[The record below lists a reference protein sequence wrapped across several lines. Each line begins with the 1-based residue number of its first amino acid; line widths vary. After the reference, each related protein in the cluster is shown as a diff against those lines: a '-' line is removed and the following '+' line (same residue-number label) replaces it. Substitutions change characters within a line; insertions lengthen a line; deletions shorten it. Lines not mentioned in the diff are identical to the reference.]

1 MLNFLVVQLPTAA
14 SLRMLRGCIA
24 IFDIKPAGRNQIS
37 APLSTAISHSL
48 KIGVDFGG
56 QTALCHGQ
64 ANPAA
69 KSSDLYFPMKAR
81 HRFLPLLAISASF
94 ATAATNQYW
103 NVGSTGGDGIWG
115 TGPGDKNWNLT
126 PGAAAGN
133 TTWADPTDN
142 IAVFQDAGGGTVT
155 VFDPVQ
161 TNGLSQT
168 GANYTLDAGVI
179 TLVSDAASA
188 APFVSVQTGTLTV
201 NSALA
206 GTSGLVKTGA
216 ANLLLTAANPFT
228 GPTAVN
234 AGTLTLT
241 GSLAS
246 TGVQI
251 ASGATLTDANGG
263 LATATALTNAGTL
276 VVNAAE
282 TIASL
287 TNNAGTVNGT
297 SVLTVT
303 GPTTFTGGTLGAPL
317 TLNGTGGGTFTNAIL
332 AGTFNGTAAL
342 DGATVS
348 GTLSGPTTSTGNTLV
363 SGNIGGGSLAVNGGL
378 LTLTGTSTNIS
389 VTVAAGAGLVDQSGG
404 LDAATVLAN
413 AGTLTVNAAD
423 TIATYT
429 QASTGALTGT
439 GFLTASG
446 GATLNGGTISGN
458 LLGNTASNL
467 DVLISGSL
475 GGGSL
480 AVNGGTLTLTGTSTN
495 ASVMLAAGAGLVDQ
509 SGGLDTATVLANA
522 GTLSV
527 NSADTIASL
536 TNTGG
541 TVNGSG
547 TLTVTGP
554 CLFNGGTLAAPLTVN
569 GTGGGTFTN
578 ALLAGTFNGT
588 AALDGATVSGV
599 LSGPTTSIG
608 NTLVSGNIGGGL
620 LAVTGGT
627 LTLTGTSTN
636 PTVNLAAGSGLVDQ
650 TGGLDASSVL
660 TNAGTLTVNAADTI
674 TSLTNN
680 AGTVNGAGTLT
691 VTGPSLFNGG
701 TLAAPLTL
709 NGTGGGTFANAL
721 LAGTFNGTAALD
733 GATVSGT
740 LNGPA
745 TSIGNT
751 LVSGAIGGGSLAVN
765 GGTLTLTG
773 TSTNTPVTV
782 ALGANLVDQGNLS
795 DTAAVTNAG
804 HFSVNT
810 ADTITS
816 LTNNA
821 GTVNGTGTLT
831 VTGPTLFNGG
841 TLATPLT
848 VNGTSG
854 GTFTNATI
862 AGTFNGTAALDGA
875 TVSGTLS
882 GTTTSTGNTLVS
894 GSIGGGSLNVTG
906 GMLNLTGTSTNNP
919 VTIGTL
925 ATLVD
930 ANGGLATTAAL
941 TNAGILTVNSADTI
955 TSLAN
960 NAGTVNG
967 TGTLNVTGAT
977 IFTGGTLA
985 APLTINGNGGGSFTN
1000 ATIAGV
1006 FNGNTT
1012 SNGNTLVSGSIGGGS
1027 LNVAGGTLNLTGSS
1041 INNPVTIGALATL
1054 VDANGGLAN
1063 TAAITNAGFLTV
1075 NAADTIATYLSNGSS
1090 LTGTGLLTTT
1100 SATLNTGSSVS
1111 GYLSAGTLTSNGA
1124 VAITGSATAASFSI
1138 ASGVLTNTGT
1148 LAATVQ
1154 LNITGGATLIAGGT
1168 QTYNLLTTSGAGAG
1182 TWQGNLNNPTTVAPG
1197 GAGATGTLAVTG
1209 QFSNA
1214 PGGTL
1219 KLDLGAGGHDLV
1231 TVGGTATFGGTLDLN
1246 QLSPIAPFVPVQVV
1260 AAGSYAGNFTTL
1272 AENLDGAAWFNPGNG
1287 TVMTLALPTAGGS
1300 TLYGTTANQTAVW
1313 VSLYDDV
1320 IDPAAT
1326 NVTYTPGGGYTIT
1339 SGIANAG
1346 NPDLLNA
1353 LAASFV
1359 AGGLNTAVLN
1369 RLSPEVYGGFQD
1381 YAIQATRSHQR
1392 AALDAPSLGF
1402 IQAPRNPHAAGSK
1415 DAQAAPPAANPW
1427 EYFAAVDYFDTAT
1440 DSSPNG
1446 ADYGLSGY
1454 GFIAGARTTLSERVR
1469 LGGYVAADSGKLDGT
1484 LIDAD
1489 VEGWS
1494 LGLFAKALVHE
1505 RTHTVV
1511 SGGLS
1516 YGSYSFDG
1524 TRGSLIATGGGG
1536 WTPAS
1541 ASFSNVDSDALEL
1554 FLGISSL
1561 MYQDH
1566 GFRLLPA
1573 AGLRY
1578 VSGSMDGFAET
1589 SGATGSPIALVVD
1602 RDSYQHAL
1610 AELSLRAEA
1619 DVTATLTLDG
1629 LLGVSVGLG
1638 GDDPAGLNARFAT
1651 GSRPFRAT
1659 AAGLDDDAVFLGLGA
1674 NWRIRDNFAMGL
1686 HWRADFREDADMEN
1700 TVGLSTS
1707 IRF

>member
-1 MLNFLVVQLPTAA
+1 V
-14 SLRMLRGCIA
+14 
-24 IFDIKPAGRNQIS
+24 
-37 APLSTAISHSL
+37 
-48 KIGVDFGG
+48 
-56 QTALCHGQ
+56 
-64 ANPAA
+64 
-69 KSSDLYFPMKAR
+69 
-81 HRFLPLLAISASF
+81 
-94 ATAATNQYW
+94 
-103 NVGSTGGDGIWG
+103 TGGVL
-115 TGPGDKNWNLT
+115 NLT
-126 PGAAAGN
+126 GTSTNTPVAIGALA
-133 TTWADPTDN
+133 
-142 IAVFQDAGGGTVT
+142 
-155 VFDPVQ
+155 
-161 TNGLSQT
+161 
-168 GANYTLDAGVI
+168 
-179 TLVSDAASA
+179 TLV
-188 APFVSVQTGTLTV
+188 
-201 NSALA
+201 
-206 GTSGLVKTGA
+206 
-216 ANLLLTAANPFT
+216 
-228 GPTAVN
+228 
-234 AGTLTLT
+234 
-241 GSLAS
+241 
-246 TGVQI
+246 
-251 ASGATLTDANGG
+251 DANGG
-263 LATATALTNAGTL
+263 LATTAALTNAGILT
-276 VVNAAE
+276 VNAAN

-287 TNNAGTVNGT
+287 TNTAGAVNGT
-297 SVLTVT
+297 GTLTVT
-303 GPTTFTGGTLGAPL
+303 GPSLFNGGTLAAPL
-317 TLNGTGGGTFTNAIL
+317 TVNGTGGGTFANAIL

-348 GTLSGPTTSTGNTLV
+348 GT
-363 SGNIGGGSLAVNGGL
+363 
-378 LTLTGTSTNIS
+378 
-389 VTVAAGAGLVDQSGG
+389 
-404 LDAATVLAN
+404 
-413 AGTLTVNAAD
+413 
-423 TIATYT
+423 
-429 QASTGALTGT
+429 
-439 GFLTASG
+439 
-446 GATLNGGTISGN
+446 
-458 LLGNTASNL
+458 
-467 DVLISGSL
+467 
-475 GGGSL
+475 
-480 AVNGGTLTLTGTSTN
+480 
-495 ASVMLAAGAGLVDQ
+495 
-509 SGGLDTATVLANA
+509 
-522 GTLSV
+522 
-527 NSADTIASL
+527 
-536 TNTGG
+536 
-541 TVNGSG
+541 
-547 TLTVTGP
+547 
-554 CLFNGGTLAAPLTVN
+554 
-569 GTGGGTFTN
+569 
-578 ALLAGTFNGT
+578 
-588 AALDGATVSGV
+588 

-636 PTVNLAAGSGLVDQ
+636 PTVTLAAGSGLVDQ

-680 AGTVNGAGTLT
+680 AGTVNG
-691 VTGPSLFNGG
+691 
-701 TLAAPLTL
+701 
-709 NGTGGGTFANAL
+709 
-721 LAGTFNGTAALD
+721 
-733 GATVSGT
+733 
-740 LNGPA
+740 
-745 TSIGNT
+745 
-751 LVSGAIGGGSLAVN
+751 
-765 GGTLTLTG
+765 
-773 TSTNTPVTV
+773 
-782 ALGANLVDQGNLS
+782 
-795 DTAAVTNAG
+795 
-804 HFSVNT
+804 
-810 ADTITS
+810 
-816 LTNNA
+816 
-821 GTVNGTGTLT
+821 TGTLT

-848 VNGTSG
+848 VNGTGG
-854 GTFTNATI
+854 GTFTNALL

-1006 FNGNTT
+1006 FNGDTIST
-1012 SNGNTLVSGSIGGGS
+1012 GNTLVSGSIGGGS

-1054 VDANGGLAN
+1054 VDANGGLASS
-1063 TAAITNAGFLTV
+1063 AAITNAGILTV
-1075 NAADTIATYLSNGSS
+1075 NAADTIATYLSNGGS
-1090 LTGTGLLTTT
+1090 LTGPALLATT
-1100 SATLNTGSSVS
+1100 STTLNTGSSVS
-1111 GYLSAGTLTSNGA
+1111 GYLGAGTLTSNGA
-1124 VAITGSATAASFSI
+1124 VAISGNATAASFSI

-1148 LAATVQ
+1148 LAATSQ

-1231 TVGGTATFGGTLDLN
+1231 TVGGTATFGGKLDLN

-1260 AAGSYAGNFTTL
+1260 AAGSYSGNFTTL
-1272 AENLDGAAWFNPGNG
+1272 TENLDGAAWFNPGNG

-1353 LAASFV
+1353 LAASTV
-1359 AGGLNTAVLN
+1359 AGGLNTAVLD

-1415 DAQAAPPAANPW
+1415 DAQVAPPAANPW

-1446 ADYGLSGY
+1446 ADYDLSGY

-1469 LGGYVAADSGKLDGT
+1469 VGGYVAADSGKLDGT

-1489 VEGWS
+1489 AAGWS

-1524 TRGSLIATGGGG
+1524 TRGSLIATGGG
-1536 WTPAS
+1536 WSPAS

-1554 FLGISSL
+1554 FLGISSI

-1578 VSGSMDGFAET
+1578 VSGTMDGFAET
-1589 SGATGSPIALVVD
+1589 SGAAGSPIALVVD

-1638 GDDPAGLNARFAT
+1638 GDDPTGLNARFAT